1 MFNNKGYRETF
12 DYRFALKK
20 SRKTRFLI
28 VGFWNTLVAWVIFI
42 VLQKFFVPPLT
53 NQTSIVATYFFSVFN
68 SYFMQRIFVWE
79 SLHRVRM
86 ELPKFLIV
94 SIIQLL
100 LNLLL
105 IRLFVDYMDYPV
117 FATQFAV
124 TIFLIGSMY
133 VLLKNWTFKSQ

>member
-1 MFNNKGYRETF
+1 MFNNKSYKEIF
-12 DYRFALKK
+12 DYRLALKK
-20 SRKTRFLI
+20 SRNSRFVI
-28 VGFWNTLVAWVIFI
+28 VGFWNTFVAWVIFI
-42 VLQKFFVPPLT
+42 VLQQFFVPPLT
-53 NQTSIVATYFFSVFN
+53 NQTSIVATYFLSVFN
-68 SYFMQRIFVWE
+68 SYIMQRIFVWE
-79 SLHRVRM
+79 SLHRVRT

-105 IRLFVDYMDYPV
+105 MRLFVDHMDYPV

-124 TIFLIGSMY
+124 TIFLIGLTY